1 MLFRRRPRRPI
12 DRFREVARRSGRSAG
27 RTALRSG
34 QSARRTALRS
44 GRKAWNRAQ
53 STRRDIAKRMPAH
66 RARVERRKRFLFLVG
81 GSAAGAALMALFDP
95 VRGKARRARL
105 VSQAGGFARRRA
117 RRMGRL
123 GRRVVSDIE
132 GYRDRVTYGRRGDY
146 IAPNDVTLEQKV
158 ESEVMGRSDVPR
170 GIVVNAE
177 DGVIVLRGQV
187 ESEDQIE
194 MVERLVRQVDG
205 VRDVENLLHVKGTIP
220 PNKAAAWSTR

>member
-1 MLFRRRPRRPI
+1 MLFRRRRRRPI
-12 DRFREVARRSGRSAG
+12 DRFVESARRSGRSAR

-53 STRRDIAKRMPAH
+53 STRKDIAKRMPAH
-66 RARVERRKRFLFLVG
+66 RARVERRKRLLFLVG

-117 RRMGRL
+117 RRFGRL

-132 GYRDRVTYGRRGDY
+132 GYRDRVTYGRKGDY

-194 MVERLVRQVDG
+194 HVERLVRQVDG
-205 VRDVENLLHVKGTIP
+205 VRDVENLLHVKGTMP

>member
-1 MLFRRRPRRPI
+1 
-12 DRFREVARRSGRSAG
+12 
-27 RTALRSG
+27 
-34 QSARRTALRS
+34 
-44 GRKAWNRAQ
+44 
-53 STRRDIAKRMPAH
+53 MPAH
-66 RARVERRKRFLFLVG
+66 RARVERRKRLLFLVG

-117 RRMGRL
+117 RRFGRL

-146 IAPNDVTLEQKV
+146 IAPNDATLEQKV

-170 GIVVNAE
+170 GSIVVNAE

-205 VRDVENLLHVKGTIP
+205 VRDVENLLHVKGTMP

>member
-12 DRFREVARRSGRSAG
+12 DRFREAARTSGRSAR

-53 STRRDIAKRMPAH
+53 STRKDIAKRMPAH

-117 RRMGRL
+117 RRFGRL

-132 GYRDRVTYGRRGDY
+132 GYRDRVTYGRKGDY

-158 ESEVMGRSDVPR
+158 ESEAMGRSDVPR
-170 GIVVNAE
+170 GIVVNVE
-177 DGVIVLRGQV
+177 DGLIVLRGQV

-194 MVERLVRQVDG
+194 HVERLVRRVDG
-205 VRDVENLLHVKGTIP
+205 VRDVENLLHVKGTMP